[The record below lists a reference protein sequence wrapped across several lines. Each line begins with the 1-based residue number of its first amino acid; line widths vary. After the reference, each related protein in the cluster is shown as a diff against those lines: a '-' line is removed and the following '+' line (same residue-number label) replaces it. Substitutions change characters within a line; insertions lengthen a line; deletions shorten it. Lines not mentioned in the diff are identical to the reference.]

1 MTSGP
6 GDVEP
11 GDVEPGGR
19 EPGGV
24 GPDGADRPVVVS
36 WPRPSIA
43 QVTLARPERLNALTF
58 DMVGRLSD
66 TFTQLGADERARV
79 IVLTGAGRAFC
90 AGLDLAG
97 HVQSKMARSRG
108 PAERLRGQERFA
120 AMVRAIRTIPQ
131 PVVAAVN
138 GAAAGAGMALAL
150 AADVRLAAASAR
162 FHVAAVKIGL
172 SAGECG
178 ISYHL
183 PRCVGSS
190 RAFEIMLTGRPVD
203 AAEADRIGLVSQ
215 VVDDADLLDRALDTA
230 GAICA
235 NSPFA
240 VAMTKKIMWAN
251 LEAGFDSAIELE
263 NRTQILASMTAD
275 SAEAMRAFVDKRT
288 PTFTGE

>member
-1 MTSGP
+1 MSTEPADTPP
-6 GDVEP
+6 GATAT
-11 GDVEPGGR
+11 GD
-19 EPGGV
+19 
-24 GPDGADRPVVVS
+24 ADESVVVS
-36 WPRPSIA
+36 WPRPSVA
-43 QVTLARPERLNALTF
+43 QVTLSRPGRLNALTF
-58 DMVGRLSD
+58 AMVEELSD
-66 TFTQLGADERARV
+66 TFARLGTGGRARV

-97 HVQSKMARSRG
+97 HVQSTMTRRRG

-120 AMVRAIRTIPQ
+120 AMVRTIRAIPQ

-150 AADVRLAAASAR
+150 AADVRVAAASAR

-183 PRCVGSS
+183 PRYVGSS

-203 AAEADRIGLVSQ
+203 GAEADRIGLVSR
-215 VVDDADLLDRALDTA
+215 VVDDADLLDRTLDTA
-230 GAICA
+230 EAICS

-251 LEAGFDSAIELE
+251 LEAGFDAAIELE

-275 SAEAMRAFVDKRT
+275 SAEAMQAFIEKR
-288 PTFTGE
+288 PPVFTGE